1 MNENHDKSK
10 PSVARL
16 ATKITPIALGLGMI
30 EGLPAA
36 EQSKRLAKAATSL
49 IKLSQEVLA

>member
-1 MNENHDKSK
+1 MTQAAYGIK

-30 EGLPAA
+30 EGLPPE
-36 EQSKRLAKAATSL
+36 EQSKRLARLAH
-49 IKLSQEVLA
+49 EVVRS